1 MRVLIAATGSY
12 GDIYPFV
19 AIGREMKRRGHDVRF
34 FSSAYFAPLAREH
47 GLSAFGIGPVE
58 AYENAIRNP
67 NAFDPWKGFGLVADA
82 SLQYVAEAYRVMDE
96 QVSPGDSVVIAST
109 LSFAARLFQET
120 RQVPTVAMHVA
131 PVIFRSASKPARF
144 LSSSLPPLPPV
155 ANRLLFWFADK
166 LVVDP
171 LFCPRFNR
179 LRADLGLPP
188 IRRMFGDWMHSS
200 DLVVGLFPEWFG
212 PPQPE
217 WPRNLR
223 LTSFPLYDGSGT
235 EGLEEGASAFLAQAK
250 RPVLFTAGTA
260 ATSAASFF
268 AESVEACRIADL
280 SGLLVTRYPEQIP
293 RLLPPNVRHFQYLPF
308 SVALP
313 RVTAVVHHGGIGTTS
328 QALRAGTPQLVRPF
342 AFDQF
347 DNARRLEELGV
358 ARWFPAKK
366 YRARAVAEALL
377 ELTKSDAVRIAVLAC
392 KARLASDGG
401 QDGVSSTCDVVL
413 NLMARQAGAGR

>member
-19 AIGREMKRRGHDVRF
+19 AIGREMKRRGHEVRF

-47 GLSAFGIGPVE
+47 GLPAFGIGPVE
-58 AYENAIRNP
+58 AYEKAIRNP

-82 SLQYVAEAYRVMDE
+82 SLQYLAEAYRVMDE
-96 QVSPGDSVVIAST
+96 HISRGETLVIAST

-120 RQVPTVAMHVA
+120 RNVPTVTMHVA

-144 LSSSLPPLPPV
+144 LESSLPPLPPA
-155 ANRLLFWFADK
+155 ANRLLFWLADK

-179 LRADLGLPP
+179 MRAGLGLPP
-188 IRRMFGDWMHSS
+188 IQRMFGDWMHSS

-217 WPRNLR
+217 WPKNLR
-223 LTSFPLYDGSGT
+223 LTSFPLYDGSGA
-235 EGLEEGASAFLAQAK
+235 EGLEEEASTFLARAK

-260 ATSAASFF
+260 ATSATRFF
-268 AESVEACRIADL
+268 AESAEACRIADR

-293 RLLPPNVRHFQYLPF
+293 RHLPPNVRHFHSLPF

-313 RVTAVVHHGGIGTTS
+313 RVSAVVHHGGIGTTS
-328 QALRAGTPQLVRPF
+328 QALRAGIPQLVRPF

-347 DNARRLEELGV
+347 DNARRLQELGV
-358 ARWFPAKK
+358 GRWFPAKR
-366 YRARAVAEALL
+366 YRATAVAEALS
-377 ELTKSDAVRIAVLAC
+377 EITSSEAVRRAVEAC
-392 KARLASDGG
+392 KARLASEGDCH
-401 QDGVSSTCDVVL
+401 GVSSTCDVVL
-413 NLMARQAGAGR
+413 KVMERP

>member
-12 GDIYPFV
+12 GDIYPFL

-34 FSSAYFAPLAREH
+34 FSSAYFAPLARDH
-47 GLSAFGIGPVE
+47 GLPAFGIGPVE
-58 AYENAIRNP
+58 AYESAIRNP

-82 SLQYVAEAYRVMDE
+82 SLQYLAEAYRVMDE
-96 QVSPGDSVVIAST
+96 HISRGDTLVIAST

-120 RQVPTVAMHVA
+120 HGVPTITMHVA

-144 LSSSLPPLPPV
+144 LQSDLPPLPPM
-155 ANRLLFWFADK
+155 ANRMLFWLADK

-179 LRADLGLPP
+179 MRADLGLPP
-188 IRRMFGDWMHSS
+188 IRRMFGEWMHSS

-235 EGLEEGASAFLAQAK
+235 EGLEEEASTFLARAK

-260 ATSAASFF
+260 ATFASRFF
-268 AESVEACRIADL
+268 AESAEACRIADL
-280 SGLLVTRYPEQIP
+280 SALLVTRYPEQIP
-293 RLLPPNVRHFQYLPF
+293 SHLPPNVRHFRYLPF

-313 RVTAVVHHGGIGTTS
+313 RVSAVVHHGGIGTTS
-328 QALRAGTPQLVRPF
+328 QALRAGIPQLVRPF

-347 DNARRLEELGV
+347 DNARRIQELGV
-358 ARWFPAKK
+358 GRWFPGKR
-366 YRARAVAEALL
+366 YRASGVAEALT
-377 ELTKSDAVRIAVLAC
+377 ELTSSDAVRGAVEAC
-392 KARLASDGG
+392 KARLASEGDGH
-401 QDGVSSTCDVVL
+401 GVSSTCDVVL
-413 NLMARQAGAGR
+413 ELTERR